1 MGDLRKA
8 GYGRLP
14 CSNCQENRPEDNNW
28 TEGTRLR
35 VRIQNMKKPNLTD
48 PAKIKAAITYD
59 RAAAHFDDA
68 PLAFWDLSG
77 QRTVERLALKPGLT
91 VLDVGCGA
99 GASAI
104 PAAKIVG
111 PNGKVLGVDL
121 AEKLLSQARVKATQ
135 RQIHNV
141 EFRLGDMTDLGFPDQ
156 HFDAII
162 SVFSIFFVHDMEA
175 MVRELW
181 RMVKPGGK
189 LAITTWGHSF
199 FEPVYTVWREAVRTE
214 RPDLYSAFHPWDRI
228 SLPEQLYQLMQAGGA
243 GNAEVVPES
252 HNQVLQSAEDWWT
265 VVLGSGLRGTVDAM
279 DAATAQ
285 RIHDQTVGWGR
296 INEIKAIQT
305 NFIYATGTKV

>member
-1 MGDLRKA
+1 MNQFN
-8 GYGRLP
+8 P
-14 CSNCQENRPEDNNW
+14 
-28 TEGTRLR
+28 TEPG
-35 VRIQNMKKPNLTD
+35 
-48 PAKIKAAITYD
+48 KIKAATTYNN
-59 RAAAHFDDA
+59 AAEHFDDT
-68 PLAFWDLSG
+68 PLAFWDVTG
-77 QRTVERLALKPGLT
+77 RGTVERLNLKAGSL
-91 VLDVGCGA
+91 VLDVGCGT
-99 GASAI
+99 GASAL
-104 PAAKIVG
+104 PAAEVVG
-111 PNGKVLGVDL
+111 PNGKIIGVDL
-121 AEKLLSQARVKATQ
+121 AEKLLERARTKAAQ
-135 RQIHNV
+135 RHLQNV
-141 EFRLGDMTDLGFPDQ
+141 EFHPGDMTDLGFPDQ

-162 SVFSIFFVHDMEA
+162 SVFSIFFVPDMEA

-214 RPDLYSAFHPWDRI
+214 HPDLYSAFHPWDRI

-285 RIHDQTVGWGR
+285 RIHDQTVGWVR

-305 NFIYATGTKV
+305 NLIYATATKV